1 MVFCRKEYKMK
12 ESTILRAMTRCGSAR
27 AYVINSTEIVNK
39 AIEYHKTAP
48 TASALLGRLLTATSV
63 MGTMLPEAGTTMSVS
78 IRGNGIAGTTIAVAD
93 YYGNVKGCITNPMA
107 DLPLK
112 PNGKLDV
119 SGIVGGGI
127 LSVSKD
133 VGDDVPFNGAIELVS
148 GEVAEDIASYYA
160 QSEQTPTLI
169 ALGVLVDTDFT
180 CKASGGVVVQ
190 LLPFADEE
198 VISKLEENA
207 KSLSNVSQKFADG
220 LSNEDILKIAL
231 EGIEYDL
238 FDELTVEYKCDC
250 SRERTERA
258 LISIGKKEIEDIFS
272 EQRAKNEKELI
283 TLECNF
289 CNKKYEFTKED
300 TNKLF
305 K

>member
-1 MVFCRKEYKMK
+1 MS
-12 ESTILRAMTRCGSAR
+12 STILRAMTRDGSAR

-39 AIEYHKTAP
+39 AIEYHKTSP
-48 TASALLGRLLTATSV
+48 TATALLGRLLTATSV
-63 MGTMLPEAGTTMSVS
+63 MGTMLPEPDCTMSVS
-78 IRGNGIAGTTIAVAD
+78 IRGNGLAGTTIAVSD

-133 VGDDVPFNGAIELVS
+133 VGDEVPFNGAIELVS

-160 QSEQTPTLI
+160 QSEQTPTLC
-169 ALGVLVDTDFT
+169 ALGVLVDVDHT
-180 CKASGGVVVQ
+180 CKSSGGVFVQ

-198 VISKLEENA
+198 VVSKLEKNA
-207 KSLSNVSQKFADG
+207 KNLSNVSLKFSQG

-238 FDELTVEYKCDC
+238 FDELEVEYKCDC

-258 LISIGKKEIEDIFS
+258 LISVGEKECEGIFK
-272 EQRAKNEKELI
+272 EQREKGEEEVI
-283 TLECNF
+283 QLECNF
-289 CNKKYEFTKED
+289 CNAKYRFTKE
-300 TNKLF
+300 NVAKLF
-305 K
+305 KK

>member
-1 MVFCRKEYKMK
+1 MS
-12 ESTILRAMTRCGSAR
+12 STILRAMTRDGSAR
-27 AYVINSTEIVNK
+27 AYVINSTEMVNK
-39 AIEYHKTAP
+39 SIEYHKTAP
-48 TASALLGRLLTATSV
+48 TATALMGRLLTATSV
-63 MGTMLPEAGTTMSVS
+63 MGTMLPENDCTMSVS
-78 IRGNGIAGTTIAVAD
+78 IRGNGLAGTTIAVSD

-133 VGDDVPFNGAIELVS
+133 VGDEVPFNGAIELVS
-148 GEVAEDIASYYA
+148 GEVAEDIAAYYA
-160 QSEQTPTLI
+160 QSEQTPTLC
-169 ALGVLVDTDFT
+169 ALGVLVDVDHS
-180 CKASGGVVVQ
+180 CKASGGVFVQ
-190 LLPFADEE
+190 LLPFADDE
-198 VISKLEENA
+198 VVSKLESNA
-207 KSLSNVSQKFADG
+207 RNLSNISLKFSQG

-238 FDELTVEYKCDC
+238 FDELEVEYKCDC

-258 LISIGKKEIEDIFS
+258 LISVGKKEIEEIFA
-272 EQRAKNEKELI
+272 EQREKGESEVI
-283 TLECNF
+283 SLECNF
-289 CNKKYEFTKED
+289 CNKKYDFTKED
-300 TNKLF
+300 CKRLF

>member
-1 MVFCRKEYKMK
+1 MSK
-12 ESTILRAMTRCGSAR
+12 ILRAMTRDGSAR
-27 AYVINSTEIVNK
+27 AYVINSTEIVNQ
-39 AIEYHKTAP
+39 AIKYHRTAP
-48 TASALLGRLLTATSV
+48 TATALLGRLLTATSV
-63 MGTMLPEAGTTMSVS
+63 MGTMLPEDGCTMSVS
-78 IRGNGIAGTTIAVAD
+78 IRGNGLAGTTIAVSD
-93 YYGNVKGCITNPMA
+93 YYGNVKGCITNPQA

-160 QSEQTPTLI
+160 QSEQTPTLC
-169 ALGVLVDTDFT
+169 ALGVLVDVDCT
-180 CKASGGVVVQ
+180 CKASGGVFVQ
-190 LLPFADEE
+190 LLPFADDE
-198 VISKLEENA
+198 VVSKLEQNA
-207 KSLSNVSQKFADG
+207 KNLSNISYKFSEG

-238 FDELTVEYKCDC
+238 FDELTVDYICDC

-258 LISIGKKEIEDIFS
+258 LISIGKKDAFEILDEQKS
-272 EQRAKNEKELI
+272 EGKEELI

-289 CNKKYEFTKED
+289 CDKKYEFTRED
-300 TNKLF
+300 ISRLF
-305 K
+305 KGDK